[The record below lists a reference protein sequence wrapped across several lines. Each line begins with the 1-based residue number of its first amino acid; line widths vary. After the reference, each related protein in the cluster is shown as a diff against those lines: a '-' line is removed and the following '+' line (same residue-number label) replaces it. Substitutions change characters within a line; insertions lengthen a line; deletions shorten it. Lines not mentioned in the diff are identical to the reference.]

1 MNAPDQNKPVNVA
14 PQAEYVQEKGGKR
27 RVLLI
32 IIILIVLV
40 AIAAYATWSYTV
52 GRNFEHTEDAYAA
65 GNVVQVTS
73 QVAGTVIAIHAD
85 DTDVVQAGKPLVE
98 LDKTDAK
105 VSVDQAEGQLA
116 QTVRE
121 VRVLFAN
128 NGSLQA
134 NVSLRSSEVERTK
147 SDLARRTQLLS
158 TGAVSAEELEHAR
171 NAVKSAEAALQA
183 ANEQLTSNRT
193 LTENTTVTQHPNVL
207 RAAARVRETLLALS
221 RTSLPAPMNGFVA
234 KRAVQVGQRIAP
246 GSPLLSIVP
255 LNTLWV
261 DANFKEVQLAHMRI
275 GQDVE
280 LHSDLYGSDINYHG
294 KVPGMSAGTGSAFAL
309 LPAQNASGN
318 WIKVVQRVPLRI
330 CQRLKIAR
338 LLPWQLQPLL
348 KPKVCNER
356 APTSTDT
363 ASTTERWA
371 TGNGHAGLV
380 TGDFHECAGFI
391 DRQRIDTGNL
401 WQPGCLTT
409 ARHLGYYFVCSGEC
423 DFCAVDGL
431 ADDALWPGQIIP
443 VVHHAVCN
451 FIVAVWHGTE
461 YRDTDCCAYFARR
474 SCWSHDPAVTG
485 LIAGQLPARQKFD
498 GAGAGA

>member
-1 MNAPDQNKPVNVA
+1 MNAPDQNKTATVPAQPALPAQPTYA
-14 PQAEYVQEKGGKR
+14 PEKSGKR

-32 IIILIVLV
+32 IITLIVLI
-40 AIAAYATWSYTV
+40 ALAAYGVWWYTV
-52 GRNFEHTEDAYAA
+52 GRKFEHTEDAYAA

-73 QVAGTVIAIHAD
+73 QVAGTVVAIHAD
-85 DTDVVQAGKPLVE
+85 DTDVVQTGKALVE

-105 VSVDQAEGQLA
+105 VAVDQAEAQLA

-134 NVSLRSSEVERTK
+134 NVSLRSTEVERAK
-147 SDLARRTQLLS
+147 ADLARRTQLLS
-158 TGAVSAEELEHAR
+158 TGAVSAEELEHSR

-246 GSPLLSIVP
+246 GAPLLSIVP

-280 LHSDLYGSDINYHG
+280 LHSDLYGSDVTYHG
-294 KVPGMSAGTGSAFAL
+294 KVLGMSAGTGSAFAL

-318 WIKVVQRVPLRI
+318 WIKVVQRVPVRISLDPKELDAHPLRI
-330 CQRLKIAR
+330 GVSMQVQVDISQQQGAPVSAAGRTAPAYQTAVFEQNGKDADQRIADIIAAN
-338 LLPWQLQPLL
+338 LPAS
-348 KPKVCNER
+348 KDHKAAAAVKDK
-356 APTSTDT
+356 STDK
-363 ASTTERWA
+363 AAAKTT
-371 TGNGHAGLV
+371 G
-380 TGDFHECAGFI
+380 
-391 DRQRIDTGNL
+391 
-401 WQPGCLTT
+401 
-409 ARHLGYYFVCSGEC
+409 
-423 DFCAVDGL
+423 
-431 ADDALWPGQIIP
+431 
-443 VVHHAVCN
+443 
-451 FIVAVWHGTE
+451 
-461 YRDTDCCAYFARR
+461 
-474 SCWSHDPAVTG
+474 
-485 LIAGQLPARQKFD
+485 K
-498 GAGAGA
+498 GA

>member
-14 PQAEYVQEKGGKR
+14 PQAEYVQEKSGKR

-32 IIILIVLV
+32 IITLIVLV
-40 AIAAYATWSYTV
+40 AIAVYATWWYTV

-105 VSVDQAEGQLA
+105 VAVDQAEAQLA

-134 NVSLRSSEVERTK
+134 NVSLRSSEVERAK

-280 LHSDLYGSDINYHG
+280 LHSDLYGSDISYHG
-294 KVPGMSAGTGSAFAL
+294 KVLGMSAGTGSAFAL

-318 WIKVVQRVPLRI
+318 WIKVVQRVPVRISLDPKELAAHPLRI
-330 CQRLKIAR
+330 GVSMQVQVNISQQQGAPVTAATRTAPAYQTAVFEQNGKDADQRIAEIIAAN
-338 LLPWQLQPLL
+338 LPAT
-348 KPKVCNER
+348 KDSK
-356 APTSTDT
+356 AAAMAASTATST
-363 ASTTERWA
+363 TT
-371 TGNGHAGLV
+371 TKG
-380 TGDFHECAGFI
+380 
-391 DRQRIDTGNL
+391 
-401 WQPGCLTT
+401 
-409 ARHLGYYFVCSGEC
+409 
-423 DFCAVDGL
+423 
-431 ADDALWPGQIIP
+431 
-443 VVHHAVCN
+443 
-451 FIVAVWHGTE
+451 
-461 YRDTDCCAYFARR
+461 
-474 SCWSHDPAVTG
+474 
-485 LIAGQLPARQKFD
+485 K
-498 GAGAGA
+498 